1 MEWRGK
7 RTSRNI
13 EDRRRAGGS
22 RRGGGLPGVRIGG
35 GRGGS
40 RLGIAGTIVV
50 LLIGAYF
57 GVDVSGFLGGTTSLG
72 GAPGQQATQSGPN
85 TIDDDS
91 EAFVATILGQTEDV
105 WGQIFAA
112 SGQRYTPTTLVLY
125 SGATGSAC
133 GGAQSAMGPF
143 YCPGDARVYLDT
155 DFFRVMQQQLR
166 AGGDFANAYVIA
178 HEVAHHVQDLLGT
191 LGQVNAQRARVS
203 EAESNALSVRI
214 ELQADCYA
222 GVWAQA
228 AAAELA
234 LTDADIREAL
244 TTAARI
250 GDDALQRAAGRRPVP
265 DSFTHGTSEQRQS
278 WFFRGYR
285 SGDPG
290 QCDTFAA
297 RSL

>member
-13 EDRRRAGGS
+13 EDRRRSGGP
-22 RRGGGLPGVRIGG
+22 RRGGEMPGIRIGG

-57 GVDVSGFLGGTTSLG
+57 GVDVSGFLGGDASPG
-72 GAPGQQATQSGPN
+72 GAPGQQTTQSGPN

-105 WGQIFAA
+105 WGQIFTA

-203 EAESNALSVRI
+203 ESDSNALSVRI

-228 AAAELA
+228 AATELA

-244 TTAARI
+244 ATAARI

-265 DSFTHGTSEQRQS
+265 DSFTHGTSEQRQT

>member
-13 EDRRRAGGS
+13 EDRRRSGGS
-22 RRGGGLPGVRIGG
+22 RRGGGLPGIRIGG

-40 RLGIAGTIVV
+40 RMGIAGTIVV

-57 GVDVSGFLGGTTSLG
+57 GIDVSGFLGGTTSLG
-72 GAPGQQATQSGPN
+72 GAPGQQTAQSGPN

-105 WGQIFAA
+105 WGRIFAA
-112 SGQRYTPTTLVLY
+112 SGQRYAPTTLVLY

-155 DFFRVMQQQLR
+155 DFFRVMQEQLR

-203 EAESNALSVRI
+203 ESESNALSVRI

-222 GVWAQA
+222 GVWAHA

-290 QCDTFAA
+290 QCDTFTA

>member
-7 RTSRNI
+7 GTSSNI
-13 EDRRRAGGS
+13 EDRRRSGGS
-22 RRGGGLPGVRIGG
+22 RRGGGVPGIRIGG

-40 RLGIAGTIVV
+40 GLGIAGTIVV

-57 GVDVSGFLGGTTSLG
+57 GVDVSGFLGGDSSVG
-72 GAPGQQATQSGPN
+72 GAPTQQTAQTGPN

-91 EAFVATILGQTEDV
+91 EAFVATILGATEQV

-112 SGQRYTPTTLVLY
+112 NGQRYTPTTLVLY
-125 SGATGSAC
+125 SGDTGSAC
-133 GGAQSAMGPF
+133 GAAQSAMGPF

-155 DFFRVMQQQLR
+155 DFFRVMQQQLN

-178 HEVAHHVQDLLGT
+178 HEVAHHVQDLMGT
-191 LGQVNAQRARVS
+191 LGRVNAQRARAS

-222 GVWAQA
+222 GVWAHA
-228 AAAELA
+228 AATELA
-234 LTDADIREAL
+234 LNDADIREAL
-244 TTAARI
+244 NTASRI

-265 DSFTHGTSEQRQS
+265 DSFTHGTSEQRQT

-285 SGDPG
+285 SGDPA
-290 QCDTFAA
+290 QCDTFSA